1 MGWDWRGPTVDWATQ
16 GQLNR
21 IEQKVDNLMANLQ
34 ALQAASDQITND
46 VASAIAAL
54 DNLSQRVGSGGDI
67 SQADVDAITAS
78 LTSAHQQLTDAVAQ
92 DNAPAQEQAPAPEQA
107 PVTAPDQAPAAGDG
121 TGDGGDPTPAP
132 AGNDN
137 ASGVDFPT
145 GP

>member
-54 DNLSQRVGSGGDI
+54 DNLSQRVASGGDI

-92 DNAPAQEQAPAPEQA
+92 DSAAAPEQA
-107 PVTAPDQAPAAGDG
+107 PAPAAGDG